1 MDKEAEKILAD
12 GCRQREARKR
22 RYALFE
28 RVQASGLVR
37 RESCTKNQK

>member
-1 MDKEAEKILAD
+1 MDSELEKMLMD
-12 GCRQREARKR
+12 EHRRREARKR

-37 RESCTKNQK
+37 QESCTKNQK

>member
-12 GCRQREARKR
+12 GCRRREARKR
-22 RYALFE
+22 RHALFE

-37 RESCTKNQK
+37 QGSCTKNPK